1 MAMPSQNGPG
11 YSSAAA
17 KAVASRIYGMDGEW
31 SPHAP
36 GQSPHSPTVEG
47 AVVSAC
53 MQGRSK
59 APGQS
64 PPSPTVEGAVVGACM
79 QGRSKA
85 PGQSPPSPT
94 VEGAVVSACMQ
105 GRSKAPGQSP
115 PSPTVEP
122 LAPLHL
128 EGGVTAACDGVTA
141 ALTGVTAALTG
152 VTAALTGVTA
162 ARHEAAYRLITNHQR
177 IVRFASRG
185 ASEP

>member
-36 GQSPHSPTVEG
+36 GQSP
-47 AVVSAC
+47 
-53 MQGRSK
+53 
-59 APGQS
+59 
-64 PPSPTVEGAVVGACM
+64 
-79 QGRSKA
+79 
-85 PGQSPPSPT
+85 
-94 VEGAVVSACMQ
+94 
-105 GRSKAPGQSP
+105 
-115 PSPTVEP
+115 SPTVEP

-128 EGGVTAACDGVTA
+128 EGGVTAAPHEAACD
-141 ALTGVTAALTG
+141 GVTAALTG

>member
-36 GQSPHSPTVEG
+36 GQSP
-47 AVVSAC
+47 
-53 MQGRSK
+53 
-59 APGQS
+59 
-64 PPSPTVEGAVVGACM
+64 
-79 QGRSKA
+79 
-85 PGQSPPSPT
+85 
-94 VEGAVVSACMQ
+94 
-105 GRSKAPGQSP
+105 
-115 PSPTVEP
+115 SPTVEP

-128 EGGVTAACDGVTA
+128 DGGVTAAP
-141 ALTGVTAALTG
+141 
-152 VTAALTGVTA
+152 
-162 ARHEAAYRLITNHQR
+162 HEAAYRLITNHQR

>member
-31 SPHAP
+31 SP
-36 GQSPHSPTVEG
+36 Q
-47 AVVSAC
+47 
-53 MQGRSK
+53 
-59 APGQS
+59 
-64 PPSPTVEGAVVGACM
+64 
-79 QGRSKA
+79 
-85 PGQSPPSPT
+85 
-94 VEGAVVSACMQ
+94 
-105 GRSKAPGQSP
+105 APGQSP

-128 EGGVTAACDGVTA
+128 EG
-141 ALTGVTAALTG
+141 
-152 VTAALTGVTA
+152 GVTA

>member
-36 GQSPHSPTVEG
+36 GQSP
-47 AVVSAC
+47 
-53 MQGRSK
+53 
-59 APGQS
+59 
-64 PPSPTVEGAVVGACM
+64 
-79 QGRSKA
+79 
-85 PGQSPPSPT
+85 
-94 VEGAVVSACMQ
+94 
-105 GRSKAPGQSP
+105 
-115 PSPTVEP
+115 SPTVEP

-128 EGGVTAACDGVTA
+128 EGGVTAAPHEAACDGVTA
-141 ALTGVTAALTG
+141 ALKG

-185 ASEP
+185 ASEL

>member
-47 AVVSAC
+47 AVVS
-53 MQGRSK
+53 
-59 APGQS
+59 
-64 PPSPTVEGAVVGACM
+64 ACM

>member
-36 GQSPHSPTVEG
+36 GQSPHSPTVE
-47 AVVSAC
+47 
-53 MQGRSK
+53 
-59 APGQS
+59 
-64 PPSPTVEGAVVGACM
+64 
-79 QGRSKA
+79 
-85 PGQSPPSPT
+85 
-94 VEGAVVSACMQ
+94 
-105 GRSKAPGQSP
+105 
-115 PSPTVEP
+115 P

-128 EGGVTAACDGVTA
+128 EGGVTAAPHEAACDGVTA
-141 ALTGVTAALTG
+141 ALTGATAALTG

>member
-36 GQSPHSPTVEG
+36 GQSP
-47 AVVSAC
+47 
-53 MQGRSK
+53 
-59 APGQS
+59 
-64 PPSPTVEGAVVGACM
+64 
-79 QGRSKA
+79 
-85 PGQSPPSPT
+85 
-94 VEGAVVSACMQ
+94 
-105 GRSKAPGQSP
+105 
-115 PSPTVEP
+115 SPTVEP

-128 EGGVTAACDGVTA
+128 EGGVTAAPHEAACDGVTA
-141 ALTGVTAALTG
+141 ALTGVT
-152 VTAALTGVTA
+152 VALTGVTA

>member
-36 GQSPHSPTVEG
+36 GQSP
-47 AVVSAC
+47 
-53 MQGRSK
+53 
-59 APGQS
+59 
-64 PPSPTVEGAVVGACM
+64 
-79 QGRSKA
+79 
-85 PGQSPPSPT
+85 
-94 VEGAVVSACMQ
+94 
-105 GRSKAPGQSP
+105 
-115 PSPTVEP
+115 SPTVEP

-128 EGGVTAACDGVTA
+128 EGGVTAAPHEAACDGE
-141 ALTGVTAALTG
+141 TAALTG

-162 ARHEAAYRLITNHQR
+162 ARHEAAYRLVTNHQR